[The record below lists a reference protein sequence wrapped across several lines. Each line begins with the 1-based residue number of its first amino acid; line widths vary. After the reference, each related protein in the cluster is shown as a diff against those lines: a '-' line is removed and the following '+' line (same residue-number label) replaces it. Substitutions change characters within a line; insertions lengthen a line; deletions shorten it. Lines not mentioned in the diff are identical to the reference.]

1 MGGQGVS
8 ENERAICAINGAAR
22 AKGMSYGHFVVISTA
37 AELREIVGRFR
48 GPEKKKRKK

>member
-1 MGGQGVS
+1 MT

-22 AKGMSYGHFVVISTA
+22 AKGMSYGHFVVISTE

-48 GPEKKKRKK
+48 GPETPTRGKRKK